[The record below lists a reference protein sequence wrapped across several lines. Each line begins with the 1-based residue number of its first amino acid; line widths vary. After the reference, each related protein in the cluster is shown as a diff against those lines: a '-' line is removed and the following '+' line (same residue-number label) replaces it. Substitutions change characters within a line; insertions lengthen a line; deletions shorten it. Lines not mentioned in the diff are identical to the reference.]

1 MPRMPRDE
9 SFDSTL
15 ALLRDPYGF
24 ISKKCRRYGSDVF
37 ETRLLLRRTICM
49 TGPEASELFY
59 EQDRFIRRGAAP
71 GRVQKTLF
79 GRGGVQGLDA
89 EAHRRRTQMCMS
101 LMTPGQTGRAHVR
114 TPVTNAHI

>member
-79 GRGGVQGLDA
+79 GRGGVQGLDD
-89 EAHRRRTQMCMS
+89 EAHRRRKPRFTS
-101 LMTPGQTGRAHVR
+101 LMTPDR
-114 TPVTNAHI
+114 TRPQGGLPPDLW

>member
-49 TGPEASELFY
+49 TGSEASALFS
-59 EQDRFIRRGAAP
+59 EQDRFIRRDAAP
-71 GRVQKTLF
+71 GRGQKTHF
-79 GRGGVQGLDA
+79 GRGGA
-89 EAHRRRTQMCMS
+89 
-101 LMTPGQTGRAHVR
+101 PGGDDEEIGRAWGR
-114 TPVTNAHI
+114 ARGW